1 MTALFDLE
9 QAAEKSLSVQ
19 QLRSLNFTSHAQAFG
34 REPNAW
40 FDRDSPRLI

>member
-1 MTALFDLE
+1 MTAL
-9 QAAEKSLSVQ
+9 AASGHLAENGFP
-19 QLRSLNFTSHAQAFG
+19 LNDFRRADFTSPPQPFD

>member
-1 MTALFDLE
+1 MTAFVRPGE
-9 QAAEKSLSVQ
+9 ESVKNFPFNEF
-19 QLRSLNFTSHAQAFG
+19 RTWNFTSHAQAFG